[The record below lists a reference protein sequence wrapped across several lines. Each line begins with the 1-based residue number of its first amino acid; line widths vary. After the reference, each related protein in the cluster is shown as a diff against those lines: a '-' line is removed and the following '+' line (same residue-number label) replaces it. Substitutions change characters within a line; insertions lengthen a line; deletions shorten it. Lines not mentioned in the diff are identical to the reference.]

1 MLASTGTSSGIGFA
15 IPSNAA
21 STIIDQL
28 IKYGE
33 TKRGWL
39 GVRIQQVT
47 KEIAVAAGLNEP
59 RGAFIGGVS
68 EDGPAKKAGI
78 KTGDI
83 ILEFNGEKINTM
95 RNLPRV
101 VANTKPNKKVSVKIW
116 RDKKLI
122 TKRLTLGRMESAEDF
137 KK

>member
-1 MLASTGTSSGIGFA
+1 M
-15 IPSNAA
+15 N
-21 STIIDQL
+21 Q
-28 IKYGE
+28 
-33 TKRGWL
+33 
-39 GVRIQQVT
+39 
-47 KEIAVAAGLNEP
+47 KEHL
-59 RGAFIGGVS
+59 S
-68 EDGPAKKAGI
+68 EEFLKEVQPKKAGI

-83 ILEFNGEKINTM
+83 ILEFDGQKIKTM

-122 TKRLTLGRMESAEDF
+122 TKRLTLGRMESSKDF